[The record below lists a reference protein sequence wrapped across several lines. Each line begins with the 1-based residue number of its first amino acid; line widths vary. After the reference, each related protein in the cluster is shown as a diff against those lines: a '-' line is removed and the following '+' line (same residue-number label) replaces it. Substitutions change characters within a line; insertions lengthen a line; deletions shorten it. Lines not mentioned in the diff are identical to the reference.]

1 MEEVVIIGGG
11 PAGLTAAWELARL
24 DHLSARVFE
33 KDDIVGG
40 IARTDVYK
48 GYRFDIGGHRFFTK
62 VTLVEE
68 IWDEIL
74 GDEML
79 VRPRM
84 SRIFYNGIFFDYP
97 LKPLNALGGLG
108 LIESARVGLSFVKA
122 QVFPIRDEQ
131 SFDQWVTNRFGRRLF
146 EIFFETYTEKVWG
159 IPCTE
164 IGADWAAQRIKNL
177 DLVQAVKAALL
188 GQRTSDKG
196 EVITTLIEQ
205 FKYPRLGPGQMW
217 ESCRDQLAERGI
229 PTEMGTEVVRL
240 EREGQSI
247 LAAVVREGDG
257 ERRVPGSHFISS
269 MPIKQLVH
277 AMDPPAPAEVQAAA
291 DNLKYRDFLTVVLIV
306 KNPDLFP
313 DNWIYIHSP
322 DVRLGRIQNFKNWS
336 PEMVP
341 DPATSAL
348 GLEYFVNVGDD
359 LWTMDDDALVA
370 LGTRECAHLGLVNA
384 EQVFDGCVV
393 RMPKAYP
400 VYDRDYQSTLA
411 TLRAWLDPIDNLQ
424 LIGRNGQHRYNNQDH
439 SMLTA
444 VYAARNIAANGSYE
458 LWSVNVEEE
467 YHEEVRDDDA
477 RGATGD
483 RMIPQRLE
491 QSEAARV
498 LRAAYARYDEV
509 ALATAVG
516 VVFALALFLLTAVP
530 VARGLVVEGMILSS
544 LAAYLP
550 GYSVSWSGALLGGL
564 AGACG
569 GALFGFALASSINGF
584 VKWHGLGLMRRLE
597 HAQALDP
604 DHGAPGE

>member
-1 MEEVVIIGGG
+1 MEHVVIIGGG
-11 PAGLTAAWELARL
+11 PAGLTAGWELARL
-24 DHLSARVFE
+24 GHTAAQVFE
-33 KDDIVGG
+33 KDHIVGG

-68 IWDEIL
+68 IWEEIL
-74 GDEML
+74 GSQL
-79 VRPRM
+79 LTRPRL
-84 SRIFYNGIFFDYP
+84 SRIFYNSTFFDYP

-108 LIESARVGLSFVKA
+108 LVESARVGLSFLYA
-122 QVFPIRDEQ
+122 QAFPIRNEQTFDE
-131 SFDQWVTNRFGRRLF
+131 WVTNRFGRRLF

-188 GQRTSDKG
+188 GQRGQTKG

-217 ESCRDQLAERGI
+217 ESCRDQLADKGI
-229 PTEMGTEVVRL
+229 PTHMGTEVVRL
-240 EREGQSI
+240 ERVEQRI
-247 LAAVVREGDG
+247 VAVVVRDQDG
-257 ERRVPGSHFISS
+257 ERRVEGTEFISS
-269 MPIKQLVH
+269 MPIRQLVA
-277 AMDPPAPAEVQAAA
+277 AMDPPAPEEVQVAAA
-291 DNLKYRDFLTVVLIV
+291 SLKYRDFLTVVLIV

-322 DVRLGRIQNFKNWS
+322 AVRLGRVQNFKNWS

-341 DPATSAL
+341 DEGTSAL

-359 LWTMDDDALVA
+359 LWSMSDEDLVA
-370 LGTRECAHLGLVNA
+370 LGTKECALLGLVQA
-384 EQVFDGCVV
+384 EEVFDGCVV

-400 VYDRDYQSTLA
+400 VYDMDYQATLA
-411 TLRAWLDPIDNLQ
+411 TLRGWLDPIENLQ
-424 LIGRNGQHRYNNQDH
+424 LVGRNGQHRYNNQDH

-444 VYAARNIAANGSYE
+444 VYAARNIADGGSYE

-467 YHEEVRDDDA
+467 YHEEVRDGEA

-483 RMIPQRLE
+483 RMLPQRIDGL
-491 QSEAARV
+491 EAARV
-498 LRAAYARYDEV
+498 VRDAYARFDPL
-509 ALATAVG
+509 ALGVAVG
-516 VVFALALFLLTAVP
+516 LLIGALTFLLTAVP
-530 VARGLVVEGMILSS
+530 LARGIVVEGMILSS

-550 GYSVSWSGALLGGL
+550 GYEVSWPGAVFGSL
-564 AGACG
+564 AGSVG
-569 GALFGFALASSINGF
+569 GFLFGSALAVSINTF
-584 VKWHGLGLMRRLE
+584 VKWHGLALLRRLE
-597 HAQALDP
+597 HAKALDP
-604 DHGAPGE
+604 E

>member
-1 MEEVVIIGGG
+1 MQKVVIIGGG
-11 PAGLTAAWELARL
+11 PAGLTAGWELVRL
-24 DHLSARVFE
+24 GHTAAQVFE

-62 VTLVEE
+62 VTIVEE

-74 GDEML
+74 GSEML
-79 VRPRM
+79 TRPRL
-84 SRIFYNGIFFDYP
+84 SRIFYNSTFFDYP

-108 LIESARVGLSFVKA
+108 LVESARVGLSFLYA
-122 QVFPIRDEQ
+122 QVFPIRDERT
-131 SFDQWVTNRFGRRLF
+131 FDQWVTNRFGRRLF

-177 DLVQAVKAALL
+177 DLVQAVKAAVL
-188 GQRTSDKG
+188 GQRGQRKG

-217 ESCRDQLAERGI
+217 ESCRDQLADKGI
-229 PTEMGTEVVRL
+229 PTHMGTEVVRL
-240 EREGQSI
+240 ERDGQRI
-247 LAAVVREGDG
+247 VAAVVRDQDG
-257 ERRVPGSHFISS
+257 ERRVPGGQFISS
-269 MPIKQLVH
+269 MPIRQLVR
-277 AMDPPAPAEVQAAA
+277 AMDPPAPDEVQAAA
-291 DNLKYRDFLTVVLIV
+291 ASLKYRDFLTVVLIV
-306 KNPDLFP
+306 RNPDLFP

-322 DVRLGRIQNFKNWS
+322 GVRLGRVQNFKNWS

-341 DPATSAL
+341 DPGTSAL

-359 LWTMDDDALVA
+359 LWTMSDDELVA

-384 EQVFDGCVV
+384 AEVFDGCVV

-400 VYDRDYQSTLA
+400 VYDMDYQATLD
-411 TLRAWLDPIDNLQ
+411 TLRAWLDPIENLQ
-424 LIGRNGQHRYNNQDH
+424 LVGRNGQHRYNNQDH

-444 VYAARNIAANGSYE
+444 VYAARNIADGGEYE

-467 YHEEVRDDDA
+467 YHEEVRGGEA

-483 RMIPQRLE
+483 RMIPQRIEELE
-491 QSEAARV
+491 SIRV
-498 LRAAYARYDEV
+498 IRNAYARFDTV
-509 ALATAVG
+509 ALGSAAGLVVG
-516 VVFALALFLLTAVP
+516 VLVFLLTAIP
-530 VARGLVVEGMILSS
+530 LARGVVVEGMILSS

-550 GYSVSWSGALLGGL
+550 GYEVSWSGAVFGAL
-564 AGACG
+564 AGSVG
-569 GALFGFALASSINGF
+569 GFLFGSVLAAGINSF
-584 VKWHGLGLMRRLE
+584 VKWHGLSLLRRLE
-597 HAQALDP
+597 HARSLDP
-604 DHGAPGE
+604 E